1 MNRRRWLV
9 FALGIALFL
18 CAGWHIVLFR
28 VPTDNLISDGN
39 FSDGQF
45 HLRYYAPPGSPWSE
59 DGVNLYRAVLRVDT
73 RGVDAWLSAAS
84 HSVVNPSWEVGSRH
98 QYLVDRRDGDGKR
111 VINITLQLPGTNQI
125 PGHLV
130 LVALVTFGVSIT
142 IALKQPAEARTIPI
156 VCFGAG
162 TLIGLGWWTVGT
174 PFSFLASGWPFWG
187 QIVIHI
193 GANSLVFGAMLHL
206 AMVYNPLIRRSRLLI
221 LVAYGLY
228 PVGVL
233 LISIAQ
239 SNLTNVVYWE
249 YQAAILLKAVSY
261 LVWTRQYRRANVS
274 QRGQMHWLLAG
285 IIGYDLIYVVQV
297 ISGSEPLL
305 PVVQWMAVLPPL
317 GYMMAL
323 LPGPRLRIALEPTY
337 SVVQGIANTLT
348 LALFLSGL
356 GLAATVLT
364 ENGQQQTL
372 PLVMI
377 GLAILLSLA
386 TVPLTILIREQFD
399 NWFGGTR
406 GAQRALLH
414 EFTQQISHQ
423 IALDGVLRA
432 FREAL
437 NQGVQCTTMGLWLWN
452 DESKTLEAVDVPTG
466 APARVMLDDSRQGAL
481 LDLQNFST
489 SYQLWPGT
497 MFYGLISLTA
507 QGKLVGVCA
516 ISPRVDGSSYS
527 TDTLNFFE
535 TLTRA
540 ATLAFRNAQLVQQL
554 EDSLLALR
562 NAYQQLVTAQE
573 QERKHLAAELHDATL
588 QQLAHINLVVGQ
600 LPTKTNGDQRL
611 AINELQR
618 HIIGT
623 ERGLRE
629 ILRGLH
635 PAALVD
641 LGLVPA
647 LQSWLPRPAGV
658 IISLTTVG
666 FDDRR
671 LPDQSMELALYRLA
685 QESVNNALKHA
696 QAQHIDLKLCWQGN
710 TITLQVIDDGIGF
723 EPVLNGR
730 GNHFGLINLHE
741 RVRALNGTLTI
752 QSQPQHGT
760 TISIT
765 LTIAQNQGE

>member
-1 MNRRRWLV
+1 
-9 FALGIALFL
+9 
-18 CAGWHIVLFR
+18 
-28 VPTDNLISDGN
+28 
-39 FSDGQF
+39 
-45 HLRYYAPPGSPWSE
+45 
-59 DGVNLYRAVLRVDT
+59 
-73 RGVDAWLSAAS
+73 
-84 HSVVNPSWEVGSRH
+84 
-98 QYLVDRRDGDGKR
+98 
-111 VINITLQLPGTNQI
+111 
-125 PGHLV
+125 
-130 LVALVTFGVSIT
+130 
-142 IALKQPAEARTIPI
+142 
-156 VCFGAG
+156 
-162 TLIGLGWWTVGT
+162 
-174 PFSFLASGWPFWG
+174 
-187 QIVIHI
+187 
-193 GANSLVFGAMLHL
+193 
-206 AMVYNPLIRRSRLLI
+206 
-221 LVAYGLY
+221 
-228 PVGVL
+228 
-233 LISIAQ
+233 
-239 SNLTNVVYWE
+239 
-249 YQAAILLKAVSY
+249 
-261 LVWTRQYRRANVS
+261 
-274 QRGQMHWLLAG
+274 
-285 IIGYDLIYVVQV
+285 
-297 ISGSEPLL
+297 
-305 PVVQWMAVLPPL
+305 
-317 GYMMAL
+317 
-323 LPGPRLRIALEPTY
+323 
-337 SVVQGIANTLT
+337 
-348 LALFLSGL
+348 
-356 GLAATVLT
+356 
-364 ENGQQQTL
+364 
-372 PLVMI
+372 
-377 GLAILLSLA
+377 
-386 TVPLTILIREQFD
+386 
-399 NWFGGTR
+399 
-406 GAQRALLH
+406 
-414 EFTQQISHQ
+414 
-423 IALDGVLRA
+423 
-432 FREAL
+432 
-437 NQGVQCTTMGLWLWN
+437 
-452 DESKTLEAVDVPTG
+452 
-466 APARVMLDDSRQGAL
+466 
-481 LDLQNFST
+481 
-489 SYQLWPGT
+489 
-497 MFYGLISLTA
+497 
-507 QGKLVGVCA
+507 
-516 ISPRVDGSSYS
+516 VDGSSYS